1 MQACNRAIMLIRKH
15 SEDSVF
21 YLEVAIL
28 QGRIVLLVDLD
39 YFFAQCE
46 ELRDP
51 SIKDKPVVVCVY
63 SGRSQDSGAVSTA
76 NYIARKYGVKSGMP
90 IFQAKKK
97 LESVEAVFLP
107 VDHVFYDQI
116 SEKVMNILRIHSDH
130 FEQVG
135 VDEVY
140 LDVTQKASG
149 DFAKASE
156 LAQRVKDDL
165 KAQLNLSCSVGV
177 GPNKL
182 VAKIA
187 ADTQKPDGLTVIP
200 PERVIAFLS
209 PLPVGRLIGVG
220 TKTKERMQTIG
231 INTISDLAACDVQ
244 KLIAIFGKTLGTY
257 FHNAALGIDNEPV
270 QEKGEAESISKI
282 ATLKQDTRDLNFI
295 IEKTDQLCSEI
306 HNTTQQQNIVYKTV
320 GIILITTDLTVY
332 TRSKTLENSTRDIV
346 ALKKIVKELFEKLLN
361 ETPLEV
367 RRVGVKISNFVKE
380 ETSQRQLTSFIKP
393 K

>member
-1 MQACNRAIMLIRKH
+1 MSSRVVM
-15 SEDSVF
+15 
-21 YLEVAIL
+21 
-28 QGRIVLLVDLD
+28 LVDLD

-46 ELRDP
+46 ELRNP
-51 SIKDKPVVVCVY
+51 SIKNKPVVVCVY

-116 SEKVMNILRIHSDH
+116 SEKVMNILRSHSDH

-135 VDEVY
+135 VDEAY
-140 LDVTQKASG
+140 LDVTHKASG
-149 DFAKASE
+149 NFAKASD

-165 KAQLNLSCSVGV
+165 KAQLDLSCSVGI

-200 PERVIAFLS
+200 PEQVIAFLS

-231 INTISDLAACDVQ
+231 INIISDLAAYDAQ
-244 KLIAIFGKTLGTY
+244 KLMAIFGKTLGAY

-270 QEKGEAESISKI
+270 QGKGEAESISKI
-282 ATLKQDTRDLNFI
+282 VTLKQDTRDLNRI
-295 IEKTDQLCSEI
+295 LEKTDQLCSEI
-306 HNTTQQQNIVYKTV
+306 HDTAQQQNTAYKTA
-320 GIILITTDLTVY
+320 GIILITTDLAVY
-332 TRSKTLENSTRDIV
+332 SRSKTLENSTRDIII
-346 ALKKIVKELFEKLLN
+346 LKKVVKELFEKLLN
-361 ETPLEV
+361 ETPLEA
-367 RRVGVKISNFVKE
+367 RRVGVKISNFCTE
-380 ETSQRQLTSFIKP
+380 ETSQKQLSSFIKP
-393 K
+393 E

>member
-1 MQACNRAIMLIRKH
+1 LSSRVVM
-15 SEDSVF
+15 
-21 YLEVAIL
+21 
-28 QGRIVLLVDLD
+28 LVDLD

-46 ELRDP
+46 ELRNP
-51 SIKDKPVVVCVY
+51 SIKNKPVVVCVY

-76 NYIARKYGVKSGMP
+76 NYIARKYDVKSGMP

-116 SEKVMNILRIHSDH
+116 SEKVMNILRSHADH

-135 VDEVY
+135 VDEAY
-140 LDVTQKASG
+140 LDVTHKASG

-165 KAQLNLSCSVGV
+165 KAQLNLSCSVGI

-187 ADTQKPDGLTVIP
+187 ADTQKPDGLTVIL
-200 PERVIAFLS
+200 PEQVIAFLS

-231 INTISDLAACDVQ
+231 IRTVSDLAACNVQ
-244 KLIAIFGKTLGTY
+244 KLIAIFEKTLGTY
-257 FHNAALGIDNEPV
+257 FHNAALGIDNELV

-295 IEKTDQLCSEI
+295 TEKTDQLCSEI
-306 HNTTQQQNIVYKTV
+306 HNTAQQQNTAYKTA
-320 GIILITTDLTVY
+320 GIILITTDLAVY
-332 TRSKTLENSTRDIV
+332 SRSKTLENSTRDIII
-346 ALKKIVKELFEKLLN
+346 LKKVVKELFEKLLN
-361 ETPLEV
+361 ETPLEA

-393 K
+393 E